1 MHIDEETFEY
11 LVGSTHYMKLVNL
24 VTRALDGD
32 PTQEAVPAELMSLY
46 ALGIEDRE
54 AFEAVLGEVEEARK
68 DNPSTRKTDYQRELM
83 RERRARLAKAL
94 ELAETTSGP
103 MNAAAKRAR
112 EQALLET
119 WARAKDEFI
128 KGSEDRR
135 AASRQFWTLIDLR
148 LDQNL
153 TNARKARGL

>member
-1 MHIDEETFEY
+1 MRIDTDTFDY
-11 LVGSTHYMKLVNL
+11 LVTAPGYMRLVNL

-32 PTQEAVPAELMSLY
+32 AVEVPTELMPLY
-46 ALGIEDRE
+46 ALGHEDRE
-54 AFEAVLGEVEEARK
+54 AFEDALRDIGEARK
-68 DNPSTRKTDYQRELM
+68 DNPDTRKTDYQRELM
-83 RERRARLAKAL
+83 RERRARLAKAM

-128 KGSEDRR
+128 KGAEDRR